1 MAKLDK
7 KIAFNNAK
15 REGESW
21 DDFSKREGAL
31 MEALSE
37 KSAKVDPDGD
47 LTGALIRFQVAD
59 GYAVYVVSKHEPLT
73 LQHVPYMDAYQADA
87 ATVRGVNKNT
97 VRSQIMRERAF
108 TNMRDTN
115 KEFYDSLEV
124 GQTVHYHSAFGE
136 YVRCEVVRG
145 TSVHQPGVEQNVL
158 KPVALVGAWRA
169 YDLPRRM
176 PDGSVNYGH
185 QVESIREGKTM
196 TPHESCVW
204 ESPRYSRRDE
214 KDPSE
219 MEPISLEVP
228 GLSDEEERKA
238 ALWRKVNRLRAVVND
253 HREQDPQ
260 AILDALKRSLE
271 AA

>member
-21 DDFSKREGAL
+21 EDFSKREEAM
-31 MEALSE
+31 MEELSK
-37 KSAKVDPDGD
+37 KSAQVDPDGD

-73 LQHVPYMDAYQADA
+73 LQHVPYMDAYQANE

-97 VRSQIMRERAF
+97 VRSQLMRDRAMRA
-108 TNMRDTN
+108 MRDTN
-115 KEFYDSLEV
+115 ADFYASLKV
-124 GQTVHYHSAFGE
+124 GQTVHYHNAFGS

-145 TSVHQPGVEQNVL
+145 ESVHSPGVQQNVL
-158 KPVALVGAWRA
+158 KPVALVGDWRP

-176 PDGSVNYGH
+176 PDGSVNYGY
-185 QVESIREGKTM
+185 QVEQIREGKTM
-196 TPHESCVW
+196 TPHESTIW
-204 ESPRYSRRDE
+204 ESPRCARREGD
-214 KDPSE
+214 KDPTK

-228 GLSDEEERKA
+228 GMSADEERKA
-238 ALWRKVNRLRAVVND
+238 ALWRKVDRLRAVVND
-253 HREQDPQ
+253 HRAQDPQ
-260 AILDALKRSLE
+260 SILDAVRQMV
-271 AA
+271 A